1 MKYWLLAVLT
11 LGICIATS
19 TSSCVFGQTP
29 ATQPVQNSDVM
40 GPGDSVTIVAPES
53 EELSKVWRVTS
64 SGDLSL
70 PMLGTVHAAGW
81 TTDQLAQELTLRL
94 KAYVKQPQ
102 VSVYISEY
110 RSQPVTVAGAVHSPG
125 RLQTEGPKTLL
136 TVLMMAGGVNLPG
149 PTVTVTRDM
158 KYGQIPLPQTIVDP
172 QQKYSSAE
180 LRLRNVLDASS
191 SEANLILRPNDVVSV
206 STNRQLVYI
215 IGEVN
220 RPGVVELVSQDSISV
235 MQVLAAA
242 GGLTKVAAAHHTQIM
257 RADAKGLYDKTASI
271 DLNSLL
277 SGKTK
282 DRALTGGDIVMV
294 PSSRLKTY
302 TEAAALSMA
311 QTATYVLMRF

>member
-1 MKYWLLAVLT
+1 MKYWLLAFLAS
-11 LGICIATS
+11 GICGAVPAAFS
-19 TSSCVFGQTP
+19 AQMA
-29 ATQPVQNSDVM
+29 ATQPAQNSDVM

-53 EELSKVWRVTS
+53 DELSKAWRVTS

-70 PMLGTVHAAGW
+70 PMVGTVHAAGL

-94 KAYVKQPQ
+94 KAYVKEPQ

-110 RSQPVTVAGAVHSPG
+110 RSQPVTVAGAVHNPG

-180 LRLRNVLDASS
+180 LRLKNVLDASS

-242 GGLTKVAAAHHTQIM
+242 GGLTKVAAAHKTQIM
-257 RADAKGLYDKTASI
+257 RMDPKGLYDKTASI

-277 SGKTK
+277 NGKIK
-282 DRALTGGDIVMV
+282 DRALMGGDIVMV

-311 QTATYVLMRF
+311 QAATFVLMRF

>member
-1 MKYWLLAVLT
+1 MKYWLVAFLT
-11 LGICIATS
+11 LGICMAMS
-19 TSSCVFGQTP
+19 TASFVFAQTP

-53 EELSKVWRVTS
+53 EELSKAWRVTS

-70 PMLGTVHAAGW
+70 PMVGTVHAAGL

-94 KAYVKQPQ
+94 KAYVKEAQ

-110 RSQPVTVAGAVHSPG
+110 RSQPVTVAGAVHNPG

-180 LRLRNVLDASS
+180 LRLKNVLDASS

-242 GGLTKVAAAHHTQIM
+242 GGLTKVASAHNTQIM
-257 RADAKGLYDKTASI
+257 RVDSKGLYDKTASI
-271 DLNSLL
+271 DLNGVLN
-277 SGKTK
+277 GKIK
-282 DRALTGGDIVMV
+282 DRALIGGDIVMV

-302 TEAAALSMA
+302 TQAAALSMA

>member
-1 MKYWLLAVLT
+1 
-11 LGICIATS
+11 
-19 TSSCVFGQTP
+19 
-29 ATQPVQNSDVM
+29 
-40 GPGDSVTIVAPES
+40 
-53 EELSKVWRVTS
+53 
-64 SGDLSL
+64 
-70 PMLGTVHAAGW
+70 MLGTVHAAGL
-81 TTDQLAQELTLRL
+81 TTDQLAQELTLKL
-94 KAYVKQPQ
+94 KAYVKEPQ

-110 RSQPVTVAGAVHSPG
+110 RSQPVTVAGAVHNPG

-180 LRLRNVLDASS
+180 LRLKNVLDASS

-220 RPGVVELVSQDSISV
+220 RPGVVELVSQDSVSV

-242 GGLTKVAAAHHTQIM
+242 GGLTKVASAHNTQIM
-257 RADAKGLYDKTASI
+257 RVDSKGLYDRAASI
-271 DLNSLL
+271 DLNGVLN
-277 SGKTK
+277 GKVK
-282 DRALTGGDIVMV
+282 DRALVGGDIVMV
-294 PSSRLKTY
+294 PSSRLKVY
-302 TEAAALSMA
+302 SQAAALSAA
-311 QTATYVLMRF
+311 QTATFILMRF